1 MKKNKLL
8 QSIKVIILGLV
19 LSLGVSYIFAGIG
32 GNTEELLPPKNNV
45 PGPINEGISNQIKDG
60 GLSVNGF
67 SARGNALFANSVET
81 ESSLKVNSFAGGGN
95 NKPLCADPNG
105 NIVLCTL

>member
-1 MKKNKLL
+1 MKKNELL
-8 QSIKVIILGLV
+8 QSVKVIILGLV

-32 GNTEELLPPKNNV
+32 GNTEKLLPPKNNV

-67 SARGNALFANSVET
+67 GARGNALFANSVET